1 LTTSHLNYIVV
12 VDYTR
17 STIRSAVSK
26 RKVSN
31 PLALAVM
38 ALLYERPMHPYEMV
52 TTMRERGKHESV
64 RLRYSSLY
72 SVVEALEREGLIL
85 PLETVREGRRPERT
99 IYGLTEEGR
108 VEFLSWLREL
118 VREPVK
124 EYTQFAAGLTFLA
137 ALPPEEASALLDE
150 RVRRLEEEVEGMR
163 SLLDTVMEQGLPR
176 LFLIESEHEL
186 VLREAE
192 LRWVRELVRE
202 IRAGTLGGMAGWEGF
217 HVDRDATD
225 TGTSRKEESGV

>member
-1 LTTSHLNYIVV
+1 MASE
-12 VDYTR
+12 
-17 STIRSAVSK
+17 

-52 TTMRERGKHESV
+52 SLMRERGKHESV

-99 IYGLTEEGR
+99 IYGLTEAGR

-118 VREPVK
+118 LSEPVK
-124 EYTQFAAGLTFLA
+124 EYTQFAAGLTFLP
-137 ALPPEEASALLDE
+137 ALPPDEAVVLLEE
-150 RVRRLEEEVEGMR
+150 RVRLLEEEVQEKR
-163 SLLDTVMEQGLPR
+163 SLLDEVMGQGLPR

-186 VLREAE
+186 ILREAE

-202 IRAGTLGGMAGWEGF
+202 IQAGTLGGMAEWEAF
-217 HVDRDATD
+217 HSDRGGCREEQRRNDKG
-225 TGTSRKEESGV
+225 GTSVT

>member
-1 LTTSHLNYIVV
+1 MASE
-12 VDYTR
+12 R
-17 STIRSAVSK
+17 R
-26 RKVSN
+26 VSN

-52 TTMRERGKHESV
+52 SVMRERGKHESV
-64 RLRYSSLY
+64 RLKYSSLY

-99 IYGLTEEGR
+99 VYGLTEAGR

-118 VREPVK
+118 LREPVK
-124 EYTQFAAGLTFLA
+124 EYTQFAAGLTFLP
-137 ALPPEEASALLDE
+137 ALPPEEAAVLLEE
-150 RVRRLEEEVEGMR
+150 RVRLLEEEVQEMR

-186 VLREAE
+186 ILREAE

-202 IRAGTLGGMAGWEGF
+202 ISDGTLGGMAQWEGF
-217 HVDRDATD
+217 HADRDATGAGK
-225 TGTSRKEESGV
+225 TRKEERSV

>member
-1 LTTSHLNYIVV
+1 M
-12 VDYTR
+12 
-17 STIRSAVSK
+17 ASK

-52 TTMRERGKHESV
+52 STMRERGKHESV

-72 SVVEALEREGLIL
+72 SVVEALEREGFISAR
-85 PLETVREGRRPERT
+85 ETLREGRRPERT
-99 IYGLTEEGR
+99 VYELTEAGR

-118 VREPVK
+118 LSVPAK
-124 EYTQFAAGLTFLA
+124 EYTQFAAGLTFLP
-137 ALPPEEASALLDE
+137 ALPPREASVLLDE
-150 RVRRLEEEVEGMR
+150 RVRRLEEEIYEMR
-163 SLLDTVMEQGLPR
+163 SLLDAVMEQGLPR